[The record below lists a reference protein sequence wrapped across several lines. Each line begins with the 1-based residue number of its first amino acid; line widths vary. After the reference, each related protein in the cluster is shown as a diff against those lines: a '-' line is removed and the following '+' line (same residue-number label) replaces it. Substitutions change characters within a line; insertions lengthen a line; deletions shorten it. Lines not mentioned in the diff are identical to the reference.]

1 MIGSFDVSAMNWED
15 MEHVLNRF
23 AALGPFP
30 GLFAAWVESLL
41 PFLPLVAILVANVN
55 IYGLGEGFLISW
67 FGVCAGAVT
76 VFWVV
81 RRFGGRLRHFV
92 ERKSP
97 RSTRLI
103 HWLERHGFLP
113 IFLLSCFPFTPSFL
127 VNLVSGISKVP
138 FHTFAIATILGKGV
152 MILMV
157 SLAGYDLADL
167 VKQPWKLV
175 FIIGIFGLMALTGR
189 KIESKYFK

>member
-1 MIGSFDVSAMNWED
+1 MIGSFDLSGLNWED
-15 MEHVLNRF
+15 MEHLLNKF
-23 AALGPFP
+23 EALGPFP
-30 GLFAAWVESLL
+30 GLFAAWLESLF

-55 IYGLGEGFLISW
+55 IYGLGEGFLLSW
-67 FGVCAGAVT
+67 IGVFCGAVT
-76 VFWVV
+76 VFWIV

-103 HWLERHGFLP
+103 HWLERHGFMP
-113 IFLLSCFPFTPSFL
+113 IFLLACFPFTPSFL

-138 FHTFAIATILGKGV
+138 FHTFITATALGKGV

-157 SLAGYDLADL
+157 SFAGYDLADL
-167 VKQPWKLV
+167 FKQPWKLV
-175 FIIGIFGLMALTGR
+175 LIIGVFGLMALTGR